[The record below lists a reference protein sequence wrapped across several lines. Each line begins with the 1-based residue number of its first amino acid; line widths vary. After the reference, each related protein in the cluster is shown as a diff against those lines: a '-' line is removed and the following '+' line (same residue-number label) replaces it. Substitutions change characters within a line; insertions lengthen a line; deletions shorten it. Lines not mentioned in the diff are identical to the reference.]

1 MSTRKKLD
9 PELKREVIEEDWGD
23 DPHSFA
29 FIPQQIEADWHEKWG
44 PLLEGFP
51 LNILFA
57 AIRND
62 AQTGQQSVAEVC
74 YSPDLATF
82 REDSERKELCYFTK
96 PMNAYFVRVIFET
109 KTGRWQTEK
118 YKGET
123 VIRSALGST
132 FDQVM
137 LHTTMD
143 APELDEH

>member
-1 MSTRKKLD
+1 
-9 PELKREVIEEDWGD
+9 
-23 DPHSFA
+23 
-29 FIPQQIEADWHEKWG
+29 
-44 PLLEGFP
+44 
-51 LNILFA
+51 
-57 AIRND
+57 
-62 AQTGQQSVAEVC
+62 
-74 YSPDLATF
+74 
-82 REDSERKELCYFTK
+82 
-96 PMNAYFVRVIFET
+96 MNAYFVRVIFET

>member
-23 DPHSFA
+23 DPQSFA

-62 AQTGQQSVAEVC
+62 AQTGSNRSQRFA
-74 YSPDLATF
+74 
-82 REDSERKELCYFTK
+82 
-96 PMNAYFVRVIFET
+96 
-109 KTGRWQTEK
+109 
-118 YKGET
+118 
-123 VIRSALGST
+123 IRLT
-132 FDQVM
+132 
-137 LHTTMD
+137 
-143 APELDEH
+143 